1 LPFGNSGITI
11 RGMTTITCKIPDEL
25 DVELETVTGL
35 RGITKSEFV
44 RRSIERNLQIEKKRG
59 KLSAYDLM
67 REGCGIVKQGPR
79 DLATNPKHMKGFG
92 RD

>member
-1 LPFGNSGITI
+1 
-11 RGMTTITCKIPDEL
+11 
-25 DVELETVTGL
+25 
-35 RGITKSEFV
+35 
-44 RRSIERNLQIEKKRG
+44 
-59 KLSAYDLM
+59 LM